1 MHVKGAFIVAGLV
14 IPVATHAQQLRS
26 LGRPTAEFQEPFTRV
41 ATLREL
47 SDGRVIVGDEHD
59 ATLQVIDFRAGRGQR
74 SAAPAQALASIS
86 AWPASSSCLATPPRY
101 TIRETPAI

>member
-1 MHVKGAFIVAGLV
+1 MHLKGAFIVVSVV
-14 IPVATHAQQLRS
+14 IPAATNAQQLRS

-59 ATLQVIDFRAGRGQR
+59 ATSTPVVGWIHQPRASVLEAHVDSDR
-74 SAAPAQALASIS
+74 SRSTL
-86 AWPASSSCLATPPRY
+86 
-101 TIRETPAI
+101 E